1 LKKSYYSINYLKDS
15 SLRSLRRKDLHLK
28 ELIKTI
34 EKLEKNKKARSDWKN
49 GYNN

>member
-1 LKKSYYSINYLKDS
+1 LKKSYYSINYLKNS
-15 SLRSLRRKDLHLK
+15 SLRRKDLHLK